1 MGRYKTTENIGT
13 SFHASRS
20 VPVLY
25 SRSSC
30 LRNQQIEISR
40 CDFAEFP
47 SHRQKLASW
56 PTWPLQAG
64 AGRSP
69 AKKKML
75 TAHVLNQSIN
85 PGERP
90 ETKEQLLASSPLRPG
105 GAPAIVPVRTAP
117 DTSSPADLARLW
129 LAGSCGRA
137 TALRSHRGVWRMGG
151 GRRRAGAGG
160 AGGAWPVGSRPEST
174 IRAALID
181 F

>member
-1 MGRYKTTENIGT
+1 M
-13 SFHASRS
+13 
-20 VPVLY
+20 
-25 SRSSC
+25 
-30 LRNQQIEISR
+30 
-40 CDFAEFP
+40 
-47 SHRQKLASW
+47 ASW

-151 GRRRAGAGG
+151 GRRRAGGLGGRGPWGLDPSPRFGLHSSISDTQKLAGWLLDFPARDRNRL
-160 AGGAWPVGSRPEST
+160 AGRQTPISIATPRTVLSRDDVRLKYEK
-174 IRAALID
+174 I
-181 F
+181 